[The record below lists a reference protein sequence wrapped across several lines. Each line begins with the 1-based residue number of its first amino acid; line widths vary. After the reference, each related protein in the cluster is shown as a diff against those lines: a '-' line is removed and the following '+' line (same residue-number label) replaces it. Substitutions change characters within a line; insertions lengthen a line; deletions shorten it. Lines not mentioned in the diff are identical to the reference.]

1 MNHQT
6 CAVGLFVWRT
16 VSTSS
21 VVFRIVRRPVTLMG
35 VVPQRVNKLR
45 GYSRISQRCF
55 DMDLIDRSKSVQLRA
70 LVMLNIMDNL
80 IA

>member
-1 MNHQT
+1 M
-6 CAVGLFVWRT
+6 A
-16 VSTSS
+16 
-21 VVFRIVRRPVTLMG
+21 

-45 GYSRISQRCF
+45 GYSRIPQRCF